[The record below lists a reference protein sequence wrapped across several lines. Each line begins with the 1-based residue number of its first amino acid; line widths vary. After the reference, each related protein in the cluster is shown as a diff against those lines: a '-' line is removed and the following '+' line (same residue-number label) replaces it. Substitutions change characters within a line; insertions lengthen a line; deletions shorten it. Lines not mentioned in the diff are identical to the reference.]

1 MPRPIKYATVGSH
14 SLSATASVS
23 GALVTDGSAGSATPG
38 GRCRLASL
46 ECTVSGGTL
55 GGNQAVTLL
64 YLAKDAAG
72 LHPIT
77 NPASVSKTGMADS
90 NASGFS
96 VRLEQDAYIEGS
108 VYAVAKLA
116 SGKSGTGVW
125 KLTFVQGG

>member
-1 MPRPIKYATVGSH
+1 MPKPIKYATVGSH
-14 SLSATASVS
+14 SLSNTLSVS
-23 GALVTDGSAGSATPG
+23 GALVGDGSTGSATPV

-46 ECTVSGGTL
+46 EVTISGGTL
-55 GGNQAVTLL
+55 GTSGSVPQI
-64 YLAKDAAG
+64 YLAKDSAG

-77 NPASVSKTGMADS
+77 DSSVVGKIGIVTA
-90 NASGFS
+90 NAGGVSI
-96 VRLEQDAYIEGS
+96 RLEQDAYIEGS